1 MVHHIQ
7 NLGFSDQA
15 REEPNAYVKVYL
27 KPDPTK
33 QTKRKTKVV
42 KKNCNPSFM
51 EVNFT
56 LGITIHVHFTIS
68 RFTIHT
74 LPVYCVHPS
83 C

>member
-1 MVHHIQ
+1 MAEIIFSLPLLFVPLNIVQVMVHHIQ

-51 EVNFT
+51 EVN
-56 LGITIHVHFTIS
+56 
-68 RFTIHT
+68 
-74 LPVYCVHPS
+74 
-83 C
+83 